1 MTQIHHGFPTLQA
14 ICPEM
19 WEKTVRR
26 VVQPTGQSPTSAAGV
41 GIATVPRTELKE
53 ST

>member
-1 MTQIHHGFPTLQA
+1 MTQINHGFPTYQA

-41 GIATVPRTELKE
+41 GIATVHRTASKE
-53 ST
+53 SI